1 MGYHSAA
8 ALSSRNIKMKSD
20 AANKK
25 TETCISRSIILC
37 FVLLVLLV
45 IGCRALAPTIQDRLK
60 EESSTTTPASITKK
74 FKPDWKPFF
83 VSKKFLKKASTT
95 TTPALIIE
103 KYEPSSPIDP
113 IKINIRKKRS
123 SLLPWS
129 FFSRFVTNKLDLMTI
144 LVDTEISPPA
154 ETETEHQRKRRDLDK
169 TPLLTKP
176 DMNSST
182 AKNETE
188 VQHQLKHYN
197 LGCNP
202 LLALLTLGFL
212 C

>member
-1 MGYHSAA
+1 
-8 ALSSRNIKMKSD
+8 MKSD
-20 AANKK
+20 
-25 TETCISRSIILC
+25 IILY

-45 IGCRALAPTIQDRLK
+45 AGSTSSFPINQEPSK
-60 EESSTTTPASITKK
+60 EDSTPTTPASIIRE
-74 FKPDWKPFF
+74 FQSHWKSA
-83 VSKKFLKKASTT
+83 VLKTSKEKNLEEESTT
-95 TTPALIIE
+95 TTAASIIE
-103 KYEPSSPIDP
+103 KYESSWKPSSVSKFTLDP

-169 TPLLTKP
+169 KPLLTKS

>member
-1 MGYHSAA
+1 
-8 ALSSRNIKMKSD
+8 MKS
-20 AANKK
+20 
-25 TETCISRSIILC
+25 EIILY
-37 FVLLVLLV
+37 FALLVLLV
-45 IGCRALAPTIQDRLK
+45 AGSTSSFPINQEPLK
-60 EESSTTTPASITKK
+60 EESTTTTPASIIRELKSHWKSAVLKNLRRKKSRRRIRYNTTK
-74 FKPDWKPFF
+74 
-83 VSKKFLKKASTT
+83 SAS
-95 TTPALIIE
+95 IIE
-103 KYEPSSPIDP
+103 KYESSWKPSSVSKFTLDP

-169 TPLLTKP
+169 TPLLTKS

>member
-1 MGYHSAA
+1 
-8 ALSSRNIKMKSD
+8 MKS
-20 AANKK
+20 
-25 TETCISRSIILC
+25 EIILY
-37 FVLLVLLV
+37 FALLVLLV
-45 IGCRALAPTIQDRLK
+45 AGSTSSFPINQEPLK
-60 EESSTTTPASITKK
+60 EES
-74 FKPDWKPFF
+74 
-83 VSKKFLKKASTT
+83 TT
-95 TTPALIIE
+95 TTSASIIE
-103 KYEPSSPIDP
+103 KYESSWKPSSVFKFPLDP

-169 TPLLTKP
+169 NPLLTKP

>member
-1 MGYHSAA
+1 
-8 ALSSRNIKMKSD
+8 MKS
-20 AANKK
+20 
-25 TETCISRSIILC
+25 EIILY
-37 FVLLVLLV
+37 FALLVLLV
-45 IGCRALAPTIQDRLK
+45 VGSTSSFPINQEPSK
-60 EESSTTTPASITKK
+60 EDSTPTTPASIIRE
-74 FKPDWKPFF
+74 FQSHWKSA
-83 VSKKFLKKASTT
+83 VLKTSKEKNLEEESTT

-169 TPLLTKP
+169 TPLLTKS

>member
-1 MGYHSAA
+1 
-8 ALSSRNIKMKSD
+8 MKS
-20 AANKK
+20 
-25 TETCISRSIILC
+25 EIILY
-37 FVLLVLLV
+37 FALLVLLV
-45 IGCRALAPTIQDRLK
+45 VGSTSSFPINQEPSK
-60 EESSTTTPASITKK
+60 EDSTPTTPASIIRD
-74 FKPDWKPFF
+74 FQSHWKSA
-83 VSKKFLKKASTT
+83 VLKTSKEKNLEEESTT
-95 TTPALIIE
+95 TTSASIIE
-103 KYEPSSPIDP
+103 KYESSWKPSSVSKFTLDP

>member
-1 MGYHSAA
+1 
-8 ALSSRNIKMKSD
+8 
-20 AANKK
+20 
-25 TETCISRSIILC
+25 
-37 FVLLVLLV
+37 
-45 IGCRALAPTIQDRLK
+45 
-60 EESSTTTPASITKK
+60 
-74 FKPDWKPFF
+74 
-83 VSKKFLKKASTT
+83 
-95 TTPALIIE
+95 
-103 KYEPSSPIDP
+103 
-113 IKINIRKKRS
+113 
-123 SLLPWS
+123 
-129 FFSRFVTNKLDLMTI
+129 MTI

>member
-1 MGYHSAA
+1 
-8 ALSSRNIKMKSD
+8 MKS
-20 AANKK
+20 
-25 TETCISRSIILC
+25 EIILY
-37 FVLLVLLV
+37 FALLVLLV
-45 IGCRALAPTIQDRLK
+45 AGSTSSFPINQEPLK
-60 EESSTTTPASITKK
+60 EESTTTTPASIIRELKSH
-74 FKPDWKPFF
+74 WKSA
-83 VSKKFLKKASTT
+83 VLKTSKEKNLEEESTT
-95 TTPALIIE
+95 TTSASIIE
-103 KYEPSSPIDP
+103 KYESSWKPSSVSKFTLDP

-169 TPLLTKP
+169 TPLSTKS

>member
-1 MGYHSAA
+1 
-8 ALSSRNIKMKSD
+8 MKS
-20 AANKK
+20 
-25 TETCISRSIILC
+25 EIILY

-45 IGCRALAPTIQDRLK
+45 AGSTSSFPINQEPLK
-60 EESSTTTPASITKK
+60 EESTTTTPASIIRE
-74 FKPDWKPFF
+74 FKSHWKSA
-83 VSKKFLKKASTT
+83 VLKTSKEKNLEEESTT
-95 TTPALIIE
+95 TTSASIIE
-103 KYEPSSPIDP
+103 KYESSWKPSSVSKFTLDP